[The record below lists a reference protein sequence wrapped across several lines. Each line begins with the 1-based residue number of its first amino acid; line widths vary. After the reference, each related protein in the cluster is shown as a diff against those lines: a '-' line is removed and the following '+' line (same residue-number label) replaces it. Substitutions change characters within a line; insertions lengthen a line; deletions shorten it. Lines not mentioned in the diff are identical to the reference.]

1 MAAWMSPS
9 LKGATTVWIAS
20 RPRGGV
26 SITERS
32 RKPPSDIF
40 SVRGMGVADM
50 VSTSTLALNFFSF
63 SFAATPKR
71 CSSSTIRSPR
81 SWKPAS
87 FDSRRCVPIR
97 MSTLPASVSA
107 RTFFCSRAER
117 KRLTISTRS
126 GNAAMRWLKVVK
138 CWKARTVVGA
148 STATCLPSCATLKAA
163 RMASSVLPYPTSPH
177 SRRSMA
183 CGLSR
188 SCLMSSSA
196 VNWSGVSSNSNASSN
211 SFCQGVSAL

>member
-1 MAAWMSPS
+1 MAAWMIPS
-9 LKGATTVWIAS
+9 LKGATTVWIAR

-50 VSTSTLALNFFSF
+50 VSTSTLALNFLSF

-87 FDSRRCVPIR
+87 FESRRCVPIR

-126 GNAAMRWLKVVK
+126 GNAVMRHLEGGAHGELRLAVPDVAAQQAVHGLGALEVVLDVLERGQLVRRLFELERFFK
-138 CWKARTVVGA
+138 LLLPGSVGA
-148 STATCLPSCATLKAA
+148 VGYTAAHLAL
-163 RMASSVLPYPTSPH
+163 
-177 SRRSMA
+177 
-183 CGLSR
+183 
-188 SCLMSSSA
+188 
-196 VNWSGVSSNSNASSN
+196 GVEPEE
-211 SFCQGVSAL
+211 L